1 MMKKA
6 GFVAS
11 TAVGLMLVGGT
22 AFAAPAQT
30 EARII
35 GDDSVTYA
43 DAAQWF
49 MDGGGAVGYGAAAL
63 VAGAYTGIAL
73 TPALVLGSFSG

>member
-1 MMKKA
+1 MKKA

-22 AFAAPAQT
+22 AFAAPA
-30 EARII
+30 ESDARIA
-35 GDDSVTYA
+35 GDGDVTFA

-49 MDGGGAVGYGAAAL
+49 MDGGGAAGYGAAAL

-73 TPALVLGSFSG
+73 TPALVAGSFGN